1 MGEPFDVNLLSNV
14 QALDKKLS
22 ISKEFVQLK
31 RKNMSDRKKRSGH
44 YQSKRLPVEPDM
56 EGYDDGADEDASR
69 RTIDITV

>member
-1 MGEPFDVNLLSNV
+1 MSEPFDVNLLSNV

-31 RKNMSDRKKRSGH
+31 RKNISDRRKKSGSYH
-44 YQSKRLPVEPDM
+44 GKKLLDEPDGD
-56 EGYDDGADEDASR
+56 GYDDGADEDVSK